1 MWLNG
6 PMSMPQLAESLARV
20 VRRPVIDTTKLDGY
34 FDFKLTFANND
45 YDGPLANNSPA
56 SVLTDALREQL
67 GLKLVPGKEP
77 IRILIVDHADVVPV
91 PN

>member
-20 VRRPVIDTTKLDGY
+20 VRRPVIDATNLEGY

-45 YDGPLANNSPA
+45 YSGPAA
-56 SVLTDALREQL
+56 SDFAPPLVTDAVREQL

-77 IRILIVDHADVVPV
+77 IKILVVDHADVLPD